1 MQHLSRGHRRDIPPP
16 LFLYRAERKRPSGHR
31 KIPLFVLPVM
41 PDVLD
46 IIIVL
51 QHINELLHIL
61 QVARK
66 GFSGFHHDRK
76 LLFHTWAKVEYSSWI
91 LCFFPQNTNVCR
103 NCFACDKYNRFPM
116 ILQAFPIAPSP
127 LTYYDNI
134 AKYTHRKNVNST
146 IQGLYQYSR
155 WYGSFFIYLLLKE
168 RRFSPCRFSISLSL
182 FGFPS
187 TVSQALL
194 MMRSRSSCGLLCLSQ
209 WLPAFSFCLIAEM
222 MTERI
227 ET

>member
-1 MQHLSRGHRRDIPPP
+1 MTENYFFTHEPKLNI
-16 LFLYRAERKRPSGHR
+16 
-31 KIPLFVLPVM
+31 
-41 PDVLD
+41 
-46 IIIVL
+46 
-51 QHINELLHIL
+51 
-61 QVARK
+61 
-66 GFSGFHHDRK
+66 HH
-76 LLFHTWAKVEYSSWI
+76 EYSVFSRK
-91 LCFFPQNTNVCR
+91 T
-103 NCFACDKYNRFPM
+103 PM
-116 ILQAFPIAPSP
+116 YVATVLQAFPIAPSP

-209 WLPAFSFCLIAEM
+209 
-222 MTERI
+222 
-227 ET
+227 